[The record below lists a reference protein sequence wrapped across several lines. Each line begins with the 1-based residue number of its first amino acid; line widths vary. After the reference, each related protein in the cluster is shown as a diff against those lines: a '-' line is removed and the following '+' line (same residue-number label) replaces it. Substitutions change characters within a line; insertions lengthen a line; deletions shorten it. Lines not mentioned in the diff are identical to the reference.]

1 MQTTSS
7 IINSI
12 LGAKTDIAPAKS
24 DIAMRNEFNNLITKN
39 LKLNNPSR
47 GELRDVAGDTSSP
60 TPVGPSLGED
70 PKDRAVGL
78 RDLISG
84 AEIQI
89 KQPNGTRQQVYITLQ
104 THDQVIDCEAMN
116 YTAYLVTRERGRD
129 FKRLNE
135 FDEAVY
141 ELSVE
146 NKHWLIGH
154 LTERT
159 TKSVFPDVVVT
170 LDPKAD
176 TLTLWFS
183 DYSGIIEIPIN
194 NKALTAQQKYFQSA
208 GVWGKPLSLPSRTN
222 RSFLDCQSR
231 VRGAK

>member
-1 MQTTSS
+1 MKTTSS
-7 IINSI
+7 VINSI
-12 LGAKTDIAPAKS
+12 LGARTDIAPART
-24 DIAMRNEFNNLITKN
+24 DIAMRDELNNLITKN

-47 GELRDVAGDTSSP
+47 EELRDEAEPTSSP
-60 TPVGPSLGED
+60 TPVGPSSGEY

-78 RDLISG
+78 RDLICA
-84 AEIQI
+84 AEIQV
-89 KQPNGTRQQVYITLQ
+89 KKPTGTRQHVYITLQ
-104 THDQVIDCEAMN
+104 TFDQVKNCEAMN
-116 YTAYLVTRERGRD
+116 YTAYLVSRERGRD
-129 FKRLNE
+129 FKRLTS
-135 FDEAVY
+135 FDEEVY

-170 LDPKAD
+170 LDPNTN

-183 DYSGIIEIPIN
+183 DYSGIIEIPTN

-208 GVWGKPLSLPSRTN
+208 GIWGQPLTLPGKTN

-231 VRGAK
+231 VGGSK